1 MGGSALVLAAL
12 LNSASLLDLAEQ
24 QPEGSRVRS
33 VALAVAEPLDDLASA
48 VGLDRPRQ
56 IVDEWLGRDEP
67 SDDGDIV
74 VAGAAAP
81 TTVVPPA
88 RRPRRRLPR
97 RRPSRPPPTA
107 PATTLAPTTVA
118 PTTTT
123 TPVVVN
129 SKVLIA
135 GDSMSQGVGVMLE
148 AFAAEKGLQVES
160 IGKASTGLTRP
171 DYFDWPARLLEA
183 TAASDP
189 GVVVLMFGG
198 NDGQPIT
205 DASGK
210 AYQVAD
216 PEWAVE
222 YGSRVAHV
230 MDQLGAEGRKVVW
243 IGSPNSSSSNMNK
256 RLTVINQVLQQQA
269 ATRPWVTY
277 LDAWALFA
285 APDGSFVASLPDAD
299 GQVRRMRNKDGYHLT
314 IDGYKYLARAALTS
328 VEQARAG

>member
-1 MGGSALVLAAL
+1 M
-12 LNSASLLDLAEQ
+12 
-24 QPEGSRVRS
+24 
-33 VALAVAEPLDDLASA
+33 
-48 VGLDRPRQ
+48 
-56 IVDEWLGRDEP
+56 
-67 SDDGDIV
+67 
-74 VAGAAAP
+74 
-81 TTVVPPA
+81 
-88 RRPRRRLPR
+88 
-97 RRPSRPPPTA
+97 
-107 PATTLAPTTVA
+107 
-118 PTTTT
+118 
-123 TPVVVN
+123 VN

-205 DASGK
+205 DASGQ

-216 PEWAVE
+216 PGWAVE

-314 IDGYKYLARAALTS
+314 IDGYKYLARATLGLGGAGPSRLTTTSHRPNPRAFGVTEDASARQMPDGQVWARPRSRIASRRRSTSAGSTPCLHPRVGVTPLDLPALVDGGPDHTG
-328 VEQARAG
+328 VGGADLAHAPLVVRDDVGGQRDG